1 MESNSLARVLKNM
14 WRLALRQRRGQLAVI
29 LLLTVLGAVA
39 EVLTLGALMPFLAF
53 IADPAAVENAPVVRD
68 VLEAVGLGTL
78 RDHLLSL
85 TLLFSAAA
93 VFAGAVRIVLTM
105 ATGRFVYS
113 IGADL
118 STAIFAGVLARP
130 YRYHALGNSSTVLS
144 GLHHVPAV
152 ATGLV
157 LPLLQVTSAA
167 VIGFFI
173 IAALVVIDPR
183 VALISFIGFGGIYVA
198 VSLFVRR
205 RLRGNSATIVG
216 SQKAAIRTAQ
226 EGLGGIRDVIIDGTQ
241 PVFERRFAALEQELW
256 KAHESN
262 WVAAAT
268 PRYAVEAAGMAL
280 IAGIA
285 AFLSGQAAGA
295 AAVLPILG
303 VFALG
308 AQRLLPL
315 LQTFYGNW
323 ALAIGNL
330 GAARAVLDLADY
342 PAGESARESGV
353 PPLPF
358 DTSIAFRGVTFRYDD
373 DRPQVLDRLDLTIP
387 RGSKLMLVGRTGAG
401 KSTLVDLLM
410 GLLDPT
416 AGTIEIDGRRLDAT
430 NRRAWQR
437 QIAHVPQ
444 SIFLA
449 DASIAENIAFG
460 APAAKIDR
468 GRVRAAAERAC
479 LGDFIATLPAGLDTT
494 VGERGVALSG
504 GQRQRIGIARALFK
518 DAPVLVLDEATNALD
533 EETERAVLRSI
544 ASIPDIT
551 VVMIAHRLA
560 VRDQCDALVEIE
572 DGRAI
577 WRPSDDTRRD
587 DPADTSEA
595 SSPPQPEDPR

>member
-1 MESNSLARVLKNM
+1 MESQDLSGVLRDM
-14 WRLALRQRRGQLAVI
+14 WRLVLRKRRGQLAVI
-29 LLLTVLGAVA
+29 LVLTVLGAVA

-93 VFAGAVRIVLTM
+93 LFAGAVRIVLTM

-118 STAIFAGVLARP
+118 SIAIFTSVLARP
-130 YRYHALGNSSTVLS
+130 YRYHALGNSSTILS
-144 GLHHVPAV
+144 GLHHVAAV
-152 ATGLV
+152 ATGVV
-157 LPLLQVTSAA
+157 LPLLQVASAG

-173 IAALVVIDPR
+173 VVALVVIDPR
-183 VALISFIGFGGIYVA
+183 VAMISFVGFGGIYVA

-205 RLRGNSATIVG
+205 RLRGNSATIVRT
-216 SQKAAIRTAQ
+216 QKEAIRTAQ

-241 PVFERRFAALEQELW
+241 RVFESRFADLERQFW
-256 KAHESN
+256 KAHESS

-285 AFLSGQAAGA
+285 AILSGQAAGA

-315 LQTFYGNW
+315 LQTFYSNW

-342 PAGESARESGV
+342 PEASAMEGAHG

-358 DTSIAFRGVTFRYDD
+358 AEAIAFRGVTFRYGD

-387 RGSKLMLVGRTGAG
+387 RGAKVMLVGRTGAG
-401 KSTLVDLLM
+401 KSTVVDLLM
-410 GLLDPT
+410 GLLEPT
-416 AGTIEIDGRRLDAT
+416 EGAIEIDGRRLDAT

-460 APAAKIDR
+460 APAAEID
-468 GRVRAAAERAC
+468 GDRVRAAAERAC
-479 LGDFIATLPAGLDTT
+479 LGDFIATLPGGLDTK

-504 GQRQRIGIARALFK
+504 GQRQRIGIARALYK
-518 DAPVLVLDEATNALD
+518 NAAVLVLDEATNALD
-533 EETERAVLRSI
+533 GETENDVLRSI
-544 ASIPDIT
+544 AGIEGIT
-551 VVMIAHRLA
+551 VIMIAHRLTA
-560 VRDQCDALVEIE
+560 QDQCDAVVEIE
-572 DGRAI
+572 NGRAA
-577 WRPSDDTRRD
+577 WRRSEARPR
-587 DPADTSEA
+587 DPAPTA
-595 SSPPQPEDPR
+595 